1 MKYANL
7 ILPSKKLCFMM
18 ALAAGFF
25 ANPLPTM
32 AEQTVQDVQQSGVVK
47 GQVTDKSGEP
57 VIGATIKVNGV
68 SNVGTVTD
76 FDGNF
81 ELKSA
86 PPSGTLTVSYIG
98 YKTKEVAYKSGQT
111 INVVIEEDSETL
123 QEVVVVGYGTMRKK
137 DLTGSVVQIDPSKLA
152 DQNPG
157 SVQDLL
163 RGTPGLQI
171 GFDSSAKGSGASI
184 QLRGQNSLYTD
195 GSHNSPLIILDGMQF
210 AGELSEINPD
220 DIEQIDV
227 LKDASSAAI
236 YGAKAASGVIIIT
249 TKKGKQGKPIINVSM
264 NLAANAKA
272 AYRDVFSADEYMT
285 YREDWY
291 KAQTYGYR
299 EDGTWGYYGKDSGI
313 PTGYYDNLN
322 NISKYGLTQ
331 DQWASTGPKTL
342 QAGES
347 MLSLYARR
355 MGFDADA
362 SVVMENFLA
371 GRTYNWEDATFRT
384 GFNQDYN
391 ASISG
396 ATDHVN
402 YYLGFGYLKNQG
414 AIQGDDYHAYRAN
427 MKLNAKIT
435 DWLEVGAN
443 VNFQD
448 RSDTSSPVPLGSN
461 YWDDNQLRESP
472 YASRFDADG
481 NEMQYPRTGNPTN
494 GGYNYHFQQQY
505 IGLEKGYTV
514 LNTIFNAKVTLPYG
528 FTYQFNIA
536 PRLQWFY
543 DRYWMSA
550 SLPNSNASDRG
561 SNRNSSKTYNWNL
574 NNTLTWD
581 RTFAD
586 LHHFTVTLVQEA
598 EENRYW
604 SDNISARNITPT
616 DVLGFHYISGA
627 NKEQSSFSTNDTHY
641 TAAAYLGRLFYG
653 FMDRYM
659 LTATVRRDG
668 YSAFGQNNPWAN
680 FWSLGASWV
689 LSEEKFAENWK
700 WLNMAKIRLSYGTNG
715 NRSLSDTYLALS
727 NLANGGLYAY
737 YKYGSTTQE
746 VLNAL
751 SVSRLGNPNLEWE
764 KTSSWNFGI
773 DFSVLDKRLS
783 GSIDIYH
790 KRTHDMIMSQRLP
803 NFTGFS
809 SITTNLGEV
818 TNTGF
823 EITLNSRNI
832 DTENFKWNTSLGFSY
847 NKNKIK
853 HLYYEYDEN
862 GNEMDDTSN
871 GWFIGKPIGEIWYW
885 ETDGIWQAD
894 EAEQA
899 ALVNQKPGD
908 PKVINHYTEDDKILD
923 DGTRV
928 PVYND
933 KDRVYQ
939 GTTQP
944 PVYWNMRND
953 FAFLKDFTFSFSMYS
968 YMGHKSRA
976 GYWLNGDNSGS
987 MFTQTCNTYKKEYWT
1002 PENPTDEYARL
1013 NAVGPSG
1020 VTGIEKVYNRSFVR
1034 LDNITLGYTLPR
1046 DLTNK
1051 LGIQRVHVTAG
1062 INNVFT
1068 ISGWEYG
1075 DPETGG
1081 FANRQFQFGLN
1092 VTL

>member
-1 MKYANL
+1 MKYAKL
-7 ILPSKKLCFMM
+7 TLPSKKLCFVM
-18 ALAAGFF
+18 ALAAGMISF
-25 ANPLPTM
+25 PLPTM
-32 AEQTVQDVQQSGVVK
+32 AELAVQSTQQSGVVK
-47 GQVTDKSGEP
+47 GQVTDKNGEP
-57 VIGATIKVNGV
+57 VIGATVKVKNAA
-68 SNVGTVTD
+68 NVGTVTD
-76 FDGNF
+76 FEGNF
-81 ELKSA
+81 DLKAA
-86 PPSGTLTVSYIG
+86 PTNGTLVVSYIG
-98 YKTKEVAYKSGQT
+98 FKTKEIAYKNGQT
-111 INVVIEEDSETL
+111 LNITIEEDAETL

-137 DLTGSVVQIDPSKLA
+137 DLTGSVVQIDPSKIA

-184 QLRGQNSLYTD
+184 QLRGQNSLYTS

-264 NLAANAKA
+264 NLAANSKA
-272 AYRDVFSADEYMT
+272 AYRDVFSASEYMT

-313 PTGYYDNLN
+313 PTGYYDNFN
-322 NISKYGLTQ
+322 NISQYGISQ
-331 DQWASTGPKTL
+331 DQWASNGPKTL

-362 SVVMENFLA
+362 ALVMENFLA
-371 GRTYNWEDATFRT
+371 GKTYNWEDATFRT

-396 ATDHVN
+396 ATDRVN

-448 RSDTSSPVPLGSN
+448 RSDESQAVPLGSN

-472 YASRFDADG
+472 YASRYDENG
-481 NEMQYPRTGNPTN
+481 NEIQYPRTGNPTN

-514 LNTIFNAKVTLPYG
+514 LNTIFNAKVTLPFG
-528 FTYQFNIA
+528 ITYQFNIA
-536 PRLQWFY
+536 PRYQWFY
-543 DRYWMSA
+543 DRYHMSA
-550 SLPNSNASDRG
+550 ELPNSDPATRG
-561 SNRNSSKTYNWNL
+561 VNRNSSKTFNWNL

-581 RTFAD
+581 RTFAN
-586 LHHFTVTLVQEA
+586 LHHVTVTLAQEA

-641 TAAAYLGRLFYG
+641 TAAAYLGRVFYG

-689 LSEEKFAENWK
+689 LSEEKFAQDWK
-700 WLNMAKIRLSYGTNG
+700 WLDMAKLRLSYGTNG
-715 NRSLSDTYLALS
+715 NRSLADTYLALS

-737 YKYGSTTQE
+737 YKYGSTSQE

-751 SVSRLGNPNLEWE
+751 SVDRLGNPNLEWE

-773 DFSVLDKRLS
+773 DFSVLDRRLS

-790 KRTHDMIMSQRLP
+790 KKTHDMIMSQRLP

-823 EITLNSRNI
+823 EITLNTKNI
-832 DTENFKWNTSLGFSY
+832 ETKDFKWGTSLGFSY

-853 HLYYEYDEN
+853 HLYYEYDED
-862 GNEMDDTSN
+862 GKEMDDTSN

-885 ETDGIWQAD
+885 KTDGIWQAN
-894 EAEQA
+894 EAEEA

-908 PKVINHYTEDDKILD
+908 PKVVNVYTEDDKILA

-944 PVYWNMRND
+944 PIYWNMRND
-953 FAFLKDFTFSFSMYS
+953 FQYKDFTFSFSMYS
-968 YMGHKSRA
+968 YMGHKSLS
-976 GYWLNGDNSGS
+976 GNWLNGDNSGS

-1002 PENPTDEYARL
+1002 PENPTNEYARL

-1020 VTGIEKVYNRSFVR
+1020 VTGINKLYNRSFVR
-1034 LDNITLGYTLPR
+1034 VDNITLGYTIPR
-1046 DLTNK
+1046 DITNK
-1051 LGIQRVHVTAG
+1051 WGIQRVHVTAG
-1062 INNVFT
+1062 IHNAFT
-1068 ISGWEYG
+1068 IDSWEYG

>member
-1 MKYANL
+1 MKYAKL
-7 ILPSKKLCFMM
+7 TLPSKKLCFVM
-18 ALAAGFF
+18 ALAAGMISF
-25 ANPLPTM
+25 PLPTM
-32 AEQTVQDVQQSGVVK
+32 AELAVQSTQQSGVVK
-47 GQVTDKSGEP
+47 GQVTDKNGEP
-57 VIGATIKVNGV
+57 VIGATVKVKNAA
-68 SNVGTVTD
+68 NVGTVTD
-76 FDGNF
+76 FEGNF
-81 ELKSA
+81 DLKAA
-86 PPSGTLTVSYIG
+86 PTNGTLVVSYIG
-98 YKTKEVAYKSGQT
+98 FKTKEIAYKNGQT
-111 INVVIEEDSETL
+111 LNITIEEDAETL

-137 DLTGSVVQIDPSKLA
+137 DLTGSVVQIDPSKIA

-184 QLRGQNSLYTD
+184 QLRGQNSLYTS

-236 YGAKAASGVIIIT
+236 YGAKAASGVIIIS

-264 NLAANAKA
+264 NLAANSKA
-272 AYRDVFSADEYMT
+272 AYRDVFSASEYMT

-313 PTGYYDNLN
+313 PTGYYDNFN
-322 NISKYGLTQ
+322 NISQYGISQ
-331 DQWASTGPKTL
+331 DQWASNGPKTL

-362 SVVMENFLA
+362 ALVMENFLA
-371 GRTYNWEDATFRT
+371 GKTYNWEDATFRT

-396 ATDHVN
+396 ATDRVN

-448 RSDTSSPVPLGSN
+448 RSDESQAVPLGSN

-472 YASRFDADG
+472 YASRYDENG
-481 NEMQYPRTGNPTN
+481 NEIQYPRTGNPTN

-514 LNTIFNAKVTLPYG
+514 LNTIFNAKVTLPFG
-528 FTYQFNIA
+528 ITYQFNIA
-536 PRLQWFY
+536 PRYQWFY
-543 DRYWMSA
+543 DRYHMSA
-550 SLPNSNASDRG
+550 ELPNSDPATRG
-561 SNRNSSKTYNWNL
+561 VNRNSSKTFNWNL

-581 RTFAD
+581 RTFAN
-586 LHHFTVTLVQEA
+586 LHHVTVTLAQEA

-641 TAAAYLGRLFYG
+641 TAAAYLGRVFYG

-689 LSEEKFAENWK
+689 LSEEKFAQDWK
-700 WLNMAKIRLSYGTNG
+700 WLDMAKLRLSYGTNG
-715 NRSLSDTYLALS
+715 NRSLADTYLALS

-737 YKYGSTTQE
+737 YKYGSTSQE

-751 SVSRLGNPNLEWE
+751 SVDRLGNPNLEWE

-773 DFSVLDKRLS
+773 DFAILNKRLS

-790 KRTHDMIMSQRLP
+790 KKTHDMIMSQRLP

-823 EITLNSRNI
+823 EITLNTKNI
-832 DTENFKWNTSLGFSY
+832 ETKDFKWGTSLGFSY

-853 HLYYEYDEN
+853 HLYYEYDED
-862 GNEMDDTSN
+862 GKEMDDTSN

-885 ETDGIWQAD
+885 KTDGIWQAN
-894 EAEQA
+894 EAEEA

-908 PKVINHYTEDDKILD
+908 PKVVNVYTEDDKILA

-944 PVYWNMRND
+944 PIYWNMRND
-953 FAFLKDFTFSFSMYS
+953 FQYKDFTFSFSMYS
-968 YMGHKSRA
+968 YMGHKSLS
-976 GYWLNGDNSGS
+976 GNWLNGDNSGS

-1002 PENPTDEYARL
+1002 PENPTNEYARL

-1020 VTGIEKVYNRSFVR
+1020 VTGIQKLYNRSFVR
-1034 LDNITLGYTLPR
+1034 VDNITLGYTIPR
-1046 DLTNK
+1046 DITNK
-1051 LGIQRVHVTAG
+1051 WGIQRVHVTAG
-1062 INNVFT
+1062 IHNAFT
-1068 ISGWEYG
+1068 IDSWEYG

>member
-1 MKYANL
+1 MKYAKL
-7 ILPSKKLCFMM
+7 TLPSKKLCFVM
-18 ALAAGFF
+18 ALAAGMVSF
-25 ANPLPTM
+25 PLPTM
-32 AEQTVQDVQQSGVVK
+32 AEPAVQATQQSGVVK
-47 GQVTDKSGEP
+47 GQVTDKNGDP
-57 VIGATIKVNGV
+57 VIGATVKVKNV
-68 SNVGTVTD
+68 NNVGTVTD
-76 FDGNF
+76 FEGNF
-81 ELKSA
+81 DLKAA
-86 PPSGTLTVSYIG
+86 PNSGTLVVSYIG
-98 YKTKEVAYKSGQT
+98 FKTKEIAYRNGQT
-111 INVVIEEDSETL
+111 LNITIEEDAETL

-137 DLTGSVVQIDPSKLA
+137 DLTGSVVQIDPSKMA

-171 GFDSSAKGSGASI
+171 GFDSSAKGSSASI
-184 QLRGQNSLYTD
+184 QLRGQNSLYTS

-249 TKKGKQGKPIINVSM
+249 TKKGKQGKPTINVSM
-264 NLAANAKA
+264 NLAANSKA
-272 AYRDVFSADEYMT
+272 AYRDVFSASEYMT

-313 PTGYYDNLN
+313 PTGYYDNFN
-322 NISKYGLTQ
+322 NISQYGLTQ
-331 DQWASTGPKTL
+331 DQWASNGPKTL

-347 MLSLYARR
+347 LLSLYARR

-371 GRTYNWEDATFRT
+371 GKTYNWEDATFRT

-396 ATDHVN
+396 ATDNVN

-427 MKLNAKIT
+427 MKINAKIT
-435 DWLEVGAN
+435 NWLEVGAN

-448 RSDTSSPVPLGSN
+448 RSDESQAVPLGSN

-472 YASRFDADG
+472 YASRYDENG

-494 GGYNYHFQQQY
+494 GGYNYHFLQQY
-505 IGLEKGYTV
+505 IDLEKGYTV
-514 LNTIFNAKVTLPYG
+514 LNTIFNAKVTLPFG
-528 FTYQFNIA
+528 ITYQFNIA
-536 PRLQWFY
+536 PRYQWFY

-550 SLPNSNASDRG
+550 ELPNSDPATRG
-561 SNRNSSKTYNWNL
+561 VNRNSSKTFNWNL

-581 RTFAD
+581 RTFAN
-586 LHHFTVTLVQEA
+586 LHHVTVTLAQEA

-641 TAAAYLGRLFYG
+641 TAAAYLGRVFYG

-680 FWSLGASWV
+680 FWSLGASWI
-689 LSEEKFAENWK
+689 LSEEKFAQDWK
-700 WLNMAKIRLSYGTNG
+700 WLDMAKLRLSYGTNG
-715 NRSLSDTYLALS
+715 NRSLADTYLALS

-737 YKYGSTTQE
+737 YKYGSTSQE

-751 SVSRLGNPNLEWE
+751 SVDRLGNPNLEWE

-773 DFSVLDKRLS
+773 DFAVLDKRLS
-783 GSIDIYH
+783 GSIDLYH
-790 KRTHDMIMSQRLP
+790 KKTHDMIMAQRLP

-823 EITLNSRNI
+823 EITLNTRNI
-832 DTENFKWNTSLGFSY
+832 ETKDFKWGTSLGFSY

-853 HLYYEYDEN
+853 HLYYEYDED
-862 GNEMDDTSN
+862 GKEMDDTSN

-885 ETDGIWQAD
+885 KTDGIWQVD
-894 EAEQA
+894 EAEEA

-908 PKVINHYTEDDKILD
+908 PKVVNVYTEDDKILA

-944 PVYWNMRND
+944 PIYWNMRND
-953 FAFLKDFTFSFSMYS
+953 FQYKDFTFSFSMYS

-1002 PENPTDEYARL
+1002 PENPTNDYARL

-1034 LDNITLGYTLPR
+1034 VDNITLGYTIPR
-1046 DLTNK
+1046 DITNK
-1051 LGIQRVHVTAG
+1051 WGIQRVHVTAG
-1062 INNVFT
+1062 INNAFT
-1068 ISGWEYG
+1068 IDSWEYG

>member
-7 ILPSKKLCFMM
+7 MNPCRKLCFVM
-18 ALAAGFF
+18 ALAAGMV
-25 ANPLPTM
+25 AIPLPSK
-32 AEQTVQDVQQSGVVK
+32 ADQAAQAVQQNNVVR
-47 GQVTDKSGEP
+47 GQVKDKMGEP
-57 VIGATIKVNGV
+57 IIGATVKVKGSNLGV
-68 SNVGTVTD
+68 VTD
-76 FDGNF
+76 IDGNF
-81 ELKSA
+81 EMRNA
-86 PPSGTLTVSYIG
+86 PSGGVLVITYVG
-98 YKTKEVAYKSGQT
+98 YKPQEVAFKAGQSV
-111 INVVIEEDSETL
+111 NVTIEEDVETL

-137 DLTGSVVQIDPSKLA
+137 DLTGSVVQIDPNKIA

-157 SVQDLL
+157 TVQDLL

-171 GFDSSAKGSGASI
+171 GFSSDAQANASI

-195 GSHNSPLIILDGMQF
+195 GSHNAPLIILDGMQF
-210 AGELSEINPD
+210 AGSLSEINPD

-249 TKKGKQGKPIINVSM
+249 TKKGKEGKPIINVSM
-264 NLAANAKA
+264 NLAANTKS
-272 AYRDVFSADEYMT
+272 AYRDMFSPSEYMT

-291 KAQTYGYR
+291 KALTYGYR

-313 PTGYYDNLN
+313 PVGYYDHFDNLSQYG
-322 NISKYGLTQ
+322 ISQ
-331 DQWASTGPKTL
+331 DQWASNGPKTL
-342 QAGES
+342 EAGES

-355 MGFDADA
+355 MGFDVDA
-362 SVVMENFLA
+362 ALVMENFLA
-371 GRTYNWEDATFRT
+371 GRTYDWEDATFRT

-396 ATDHVN
+396 ATDRVS
-402 YYLGFGYLKNQG
+402 YYLGFGYLNNEG
-414 AIQGDDYHAYRAN
+414 AIQGDDYHTYRAN

-448 RSDTSSPVPLGSN
+448 RSDISQKVPLGSN

-481 NEMQYPRTGNPTN
+481 NEVQYPRTGNPTN

-505 IGLEKGYTV
+505 LDLDKGYTV
-514 LNTIFNAKVTLPYG
+514 LNTIFNAKVTLPFG

-536 PRLQWFY
+536 PRYQWFY

-550 SLPNSNASDRG
+550 ELPDSKPAERG
-561 SNRNSSKTYNWNL
+561 SNRNTSKTFNWNL

-604 SDNISARNITPT
+604 YDEIHARNITPS
-616 DVLGFHYISGA
+616 DVLGFHYIEGA
-627 NKEQSSFSTNDTHY
+627 NLEQSSFKTNDTHY

-653 FMDRYM
+653 YMDRYM

-668 YSAFGQNNPWAN
+668 YSAFGHNNPWAN

-689 LSEEKFAENWK
+689 LSEEKFAQDWK
-700 WLNMAKIRLSYGTNG
+700 WLDMAKLRLSYGTNG

-737 YKYGSTTQE
+737 YLTGGSKQE

-751 SVSRLGNPNLEWE
+751 QVSRLGNPNLEWE
-764 KTSSWNFGI
+764 KTSSWNFGV
-773 DFSVLDKRLS
+773 DFSILSRRIS

-803 NFTGFS
+803 NFTGFN

-823 EITLNSRNI
+823 EISLNTRNI
-832 DTENFKWNTSLGFSY
+832 DTENFKWNTTLGFSY
-847 NKNKIK
+847 NKNRIK
-853 HLYYEYDEN
+853 HLSYEYDEN
-862 GNEMDDTSN
+862 GKETDDTTN

-885 ETDGIWQAD
+885 DTDGIWQAD
-894 EAEQA
+894 EAEEA
-899 ALVNQKPGD
+899 AKVNQKPGD
-908 PKVINHYTEDDKILD
+908 PKVINYCTEDDKA
-923 DGTRV
+923 DGT

-933 KDRVYQ
+933 KDRVYH

-944 PVYWNMRND
+944 PIYWNMRND
-953 FAFLKDFTFSFSMYS
+953 FTFLKNFTFSFSMYS

-987 MFTQTCNTYKKEYWT
+987 MFTQTCNTFKKEYWT
-1002 PENPTDEYARL
+1002 PENPTNDYGRL
-1013 NAVGPSG
+1013 GAVGPSG

-1034 LDNITLGYTLPR
+1034 LDNITLGYTIPKE
-1046 DLTNK
+1046 LTSK
-1051 LGIQRVHVTAG
+1051 IGVQRIHLTAG
-1062 INNVFT
+1062 INNVCT
-1068 ISGWEYG
+1068 IDSWEYG

>member
-1 MKYANL
+1 MKYAKL
-7 ILPSKKLCFMM
+7 TLPSKKLCFVM
-18 ALAAGFF
+18 ALAAGMVSF
-25 ANPLPTM
+25 PLPTM
-32 AEQTVQDVQQSGVVK
+32 AEPAVQATQQSGVVK
-47 GQVTDKSGEP
+47 GQVTDKNGDP
-57 VIGATIKVNGV
+57 VIGATVKVKNV
-68 SNVGTVTD
+68 NNVGTVTD
-76 FDGNF
+76 FEGNF
-81 ELKSA
+81 DLKAA
-86 PPSGTLTVSYIG
+86 PNSGTLVVSYIG
-98 YKTKEVAYKSGQT
+98 FKTKEIAYRNGQT
-111 INVVIEEDSETL
+111 LNITIEEDAETL

-137 DLTGSVVQIDPSKLA
+137 DLTGSVVQIDPSKMA

-171 GFDSSAKGSGASI
+171 GFDSSAKGSSASI
-184 QLRGQNSLYTD
+184 QLRGQNSLYTS

-249 TKKGKQGKPIINVSM
+249 TKKGKQGKPTINVSM
-264 NLAANAKA
+264 NLAANSKA
-272 AYRDVFSADEYMT
+272 AYRDVFSASEYMT

-313 PTGYYDNLN
+313 PTGYYDNFN
-322 NISKYGLTQ
+322 NISQYGLTQ
-331 DQWASTGPKTL
+331 DQWASNGPKTL

-347 MLSLYARR
+347 LLSLYARR

-371 GRTYNWEDATFRT
+371 GKTYNWEDATFRT

-396 ATDHVN
+396 ATDNVN

-427 MKLNAKIT
+427 MKINAKIT
-435 DWLEVGAN
+435 NWLEVGAN

-448 RSDTSSPVPLGSN
+448 RSDTSSPVPLKDN
-461 YWDDNQLRESP
+461 YWEDNQLRESP
-472 YASRFDADG
+472 YASRYDENG

-494 GGYNYHFQQQY
+494 GGYNYHFLQQY
-505 IGLEKGYTV
+505 IDLEKGYTV
-514 LNTIFNAKVTLPYG
+514 LNTIFNAKVTLPFG
-528 FTYQFNIA
+528 ITYQFNIA
-536 PRLQWFY
+536 PRYQWFY

-550 SLPNSNASDRG
+550 ELPNSDPATRG
-561 SNRNSSKTYNWNL
+561 VNRNSSKTFNWNL

-581 RTFAD
+581 RTFAN
-586 LHHFTVTLVQEA
+586 LHHVTVTLAQEA

-641 TAAAYLGRLFYG
+641 TAAAYLGRVFYG

-680 FWSLGASWV
+680 FWSLGASWI
-689 LSEEKFAENWK
+689 LSEEKFAQDWK
-700 WLNMAKIRLSYGTNG
+700 WLDMAKLRLSYGTNG
-715 NRSLSDTYLALS
+715 NRSLADTYLALS

-737 YKYGSTTQE
+737 YKYGSTSQE

-751 SVSRLGNPNLEWE
+751 SVDRLGNPNLEWE

-773 DFSVLDKRLS
+773 DFAVLDKRLS
-783 GSIDIYH
+783 GSIDLYH
-790 KRTHDMIMSQRLP
+790 KKTHDMIMAQRLP

-823 EITLNSRNI
+823 EITLNTRNI
-832 DTENFKWNTSLGFSY
+832 ETKDFKWGTSLGFSY

-853 HLYYEYDEN
+853 HLYYEYDED
-862 GNEMDDTSN
+862 GKEMDDTSN

-885 ETDGIWQAD
+885 KTDGIWQVD
-894 EAEQA
+894 EAEEA

-908 PKVINHYTEDDKILD
+908 PKVVNVYTEDDKILA

-944 PVYWNMRND
+944 PIYWNMRND
-953 FAFLKDFTFSFSMYS
+953 FQYKDFTFSFSMYS

-1002 PENPTDEYARL
+1002 PENPTNDYARL

-1034 LDNITLGYTLPR
+1034 VDNITLGYTIPR
-1046 DLTNK
+1046 DITNK
-1051 LGIQRVHVTAG
+1051 WGIQRVHVTAG
-1062 INNVFT
+1062 INNAFT
-1068 ISGWEYG
+1068 IDSWEYG

>member
-1 MKYANL
+1 MKYANFA
-7 ILPSKKLCFMM
+7 LPSKKLCFAM
-18 ALAAGFF
+18 ALATGMVAF
-25 ANPLPTM
+25 PLPTM
-32 AEQTVQDVQQSGVVK
+32 AEQAVQNVQQSGIVK
-47 GQVTDKSGEP
+47 GQVTDKNGEA
-57 VIGATIKVNGV
+57 VIGATIKVKGV
-68 SNVGTVTD
+68 ENAGTVTD

-81 ELKSA
+81 DLKSA
-86 PPSGTLTVSYIG
+86 PPSGTLVVSYVG
-98 YKTKEVAYKSGQT
+98 FKTKEVAYKNGQSVK
-111 INVVIEEDSETL
+111 IVIEEDSETL

-264 NLAANAKA
+264 NLAANTKA
-272 AYRDVFSADEYMT
+272 AYRDVFSASEYMT

-313 PTGYYDNLN
+313 PTGYYDNIN

-331 DQWASTGPKTL
+331 DQWASNGPKTL

-362 SVVMENFLA
+362 ALVMENFLA
-371 GRTYNWEDATFRT
+371 GKTYDWNNATFRT

-396 ATDHVN
+396 ATDRVN

-461 YWDDNQLRESP
+461 YWDNNQLRESP
-472 YASRFDADG
+472 YALRFDADG
-481 NEMQYPRTGNPTN
+481 NELQYPRTGNPTN

-505 IGLEKGYTV
+505 IDLEKGYTV
-514 LNTIFNAKVTLPYG
+514 LNTIFNAKITLPFG
-528 FTYQFNIA
+528 FTYQFNIT
-536 PRLQWFY
+536 PRYQWFY

-550 SLPNSNASDRG
+550 ELPNSTPADRG
-561 SNRNSSKTYNWNL
+561 VNRNSSKTFNWNL

-689 LSEEKFAENWK
+689 LSEEKFAQNWK
-700 WLNMAKIRLSYGTNG
+700 WLNMAKLRLSYGTNG

-737 YKYGSTTQE
+737 YKYGSTSQE

-764 KTSSWNFGI
+764 KTSSWNFGL
-773 DFSVLDKRLS
+773 DFSVLDRRLS
-783 GSIDIYH
+783 GSIDVYH
-790 KRTHDMIMSQRLP
+790 KRTHDMIMAQRLP

-818 TNTGF
+818 TNSGF
-823 EITLNSRNI
+823 EITLRSTNI
-832 DTENFKWNTSLGFSY
+832 NTKDFKWNTSLGFSY

-853 HLYYEYDEN
+853 HLYYEYDED
-862 GNEMDDTSN
+862 GKEMDDTSN

-908 PKVINHYTEDDKILD
+908 PKVINHYTEDDKILE

-944 PVYWNMRND
+944 PIYWNMRND
-953 FAFLKDFTFSFSMYS
+953 FEYKDFTFSFSMYS

-1002 PENPTDEYARL
+1002 PENPTNEYARL

-1046 DLTNK
+1046 DITNK

-1068 ISGWEYG
+1068 IDSWEYG

>member
-1 MKYANL
+1 MSA
-7 ILPSKKLCFMM
+7 
-18 ALAAGFF
+18 
-25 ANPLPTM
+25 M
-32 AEQTVQDVQQSGVVK
+32 AEPAVQATQQSGILK
-47 GQVTDKSGEP
+47 GQVVDKQGEP
-57 VIGATIKVNGV
+57 VIGATIKVKNIE
-68 SNVGTVTD
+68 NVGSVTD
-76 FDGNF
+76 FDGYF
-81 ELKSA
+81 DLKGA
-86 PPSGTLTVSYIG
+86 PASGTLVVSYIG
-98 YKTKEVAYKSGQT
+98 FKTKEVAYKNGQNLKIT
-111 INVVIEEDSETL
+111 IEEDSETL

-249 TKKGKQGKPIINVSM
+249 TKKGKNGKPTINVSM
-264 NLAANAKA
+264 NLAANTKA
-272 AYRDVFSADEYMT
+272 AYRDVFSANEYMT

-299 EDGTWGYYGKDSGI
+299 EDGSWGYYGKDSGI
-313 PTGYYDNLN
+313 PTGYYDNFN
-322 NISKYGLTQ
+322 NLSQYGISQ
-331 DQWASTGPKTL
+331 DQWASNGPKTL

-347 MLSLYARR
+347 LLSLYARR

-362 SVVMENFLA
+362 ALVMENFLA
-371 GRTYNWEDATFRT
+371 GKTYDWEDATFRT

-396 ATDHVN
+396 ATDNVN
-402 YYLGFGYLKNQG
+402 YYLGFGYLNKQG
-414 AIQGDDYHAYRAN
+414 AIQGDEYKAYRAN

-435 DWLEVGAN
+435 KWLEVGAN

-448 RSDTSSPVPLGSN
+448 RSDTSSPVPLKDN
-461 YWDDNQLRESP
+461 YWEDNQLRESP
-472 YASRFDADG
+472 YASRYDENG

-505 IGLEKGYTV
+505 IDLEKGYTV
-514 LNTIFNAKVTLPYG
+514 LNTIFNAKVNLPFG
-528 FTYQFNIA
+528 ITYQFNIA
-536 PRLQWFY
+536 PRYQWFY

-561 SNRNSSKTYNWNL
+561 SNRNSSKTFNWNL

-586 LHHFTVTLVQEA
+586 LHHVTLTLVQEA

-641 TAAAYLGRLFYG
+641 SAAAYLGRVFYG

-689 LSEEKFAENWK
+689 LSEEKFAQDWK
-700 WLNMAKIRLSYGTNG
+700 WLDMAKVRLSYGTNG

-737 YKYGSTTQE
+737 YKNGSLTQE

-764 KTSSWNFGI
+764 KTSSWNFGV
-773 DFSVLDKRLS
+773 DFSVLNKRLS
-783 GSIDIYH
+783 GSVDVYH
-790 KRTHDMIMSQRLP
+790 KRTHDMIMAQRLP

-832 DTENFKWNTSLGFSY
+832 DTPDFKWNTSVGFSY

-853 HLYYEYDEN
+853 HLYYEYDED
-862 GNEMDDTSN
+862 GKEMDDTSN

-885 ETDGIWQAD
+885 KTDGIWQAD

-908 PKVINHYTEDDKILD
+908 PKVVNVYTEDDKILE

-944 PVYWNMRND
+944 PIYWNMRND
-953 FAFLKDFTFSFSMYS
+953 FTFLKDFTFSFSMYS

-1002 PENPTDEYARL
+1002 PENPTNEYARL

-1046 DLTNK
+1046 TLTNK
-1051 LGIQRVHVTAG
+1051 WGIQRVHVTAG
-1062 INNVFT
+1062 INNVLT
-1068 ISGWEYG
+1068 IDSWEYG

>member
-7 ILPSKKLCFMM
+7 ISPSRKLCFAM
-18 ALAAGFF
+18 ALAAGMV
-25 ANPLPTM
+25 AIPLPTM
-32 AEQTVQDVQQSGVVK
+32 ANQAVQNVQQSGVVK
-47 GQVTDKSGEP
+47 GQVVDKSGEP
-57 VIGATIKVNGV
+57 IIGATIKVKNIE
-68 SNVGTVTD
+68 NVGTVTD

-81 ELKSA
+81 ELKSV
-86 PPSGTLTVSYIG
+86 PTSGTLVVSYIG
-98 YKTKEVAYKSGQT
+98 YTTKEMAYRNGQT
-111 INVVIEEDSETL
+111 LKVTIEEDSETL

-249 TKKGKQGKPIINVSM
+249 TKKGKEGKPVINVSV
-264 NLAANAKA
+264 NLAANTKA
-272 AYRDVFSADEYMT
+272 AYRDVFGPDAYMK
-285 YREDWY
+285 YREDWF

-313 PTGYYDNLN
+313 PAGYYDNVN
-322 NISKYGLTQ
+322 NIGQYGITQ
-331 DQWASTGPKTL
+331 DQWASNGPKTL

-362 SVVMENFLA
+362 ALVMENFLA
-371 GRTYNWEDATFRT
+371 GKTYNWEDATFRT

-396 ATDHVN
+396 ATEKVN

-414 AIQGDDYHAYRAN
+414 AIQGDDYKAYRAN
-427 MKLNAKIT
+427 MKINAKIT
-435 DWLEVGAN
+435 DWLEMGAN

-448 RSDTSSPVPLGSN
+448 RSDTSQPVPLGSN

-472 YASRFDADG
+472 YASRYTADG
-481 NEMQYPRTGNPTN
+481 SEQQYPRTGNPTN

-505 IGLEKGYTV
+505 IGLQKGYTV

-543 DRYWMSA
+543 DRYHMSA
-550 SLPNSNASDRG
+550 ELPNSDPATRG
-561 SNRNSSKTYNWNL
+561 VNRNSSKTYNWNL

-581 RTFAD
+581 RTFND

-598 EENRYW
+598 EENKYW

-616 DVLGFHYISGA
+616 DVLGFHYIQGA
-627 NKEQSSFSTNDTHY
+627 NKEQSSFETNDTHY

-689 LSEEKFAENWK
+689 LSEEKFAQDWK
-700 WLNMAKIRLSYGTNG
+700 WLNMAKLRVSYGTNG
-715 NRSLSDTYLALS
+715 NRSLKDTYLALS

-737 YKYGSTTQE
+737 YKYGSTSQE

-751 SVSRLGNPNLEWE
+751 QVSRLGNPNLEWE
-764 KTSSWNFGI
+764 KTSSWNFGL
-773 DFSVLDKRLS
+773 DFSVLDRRLS
-783 GSIDIYH
+783 GSIDVYH
-790 KRTHDMIMSQRLP
+790 KRTHDMIMAQRLP

-823 EITLNSRNI
+823 EITLRSVNI
-832 DTENFKWNTSLGFSY
+832 DQENFKWNTSVGFSY

-862 GNEMDDTSN
+862 GKELDDTSN

-885 ETDGIWQAD
+885 ETDGIWQAN
-894 EAEQA
+894 EADQA

-908 PKVINHYTEDDKILD
+908 PKVVNVCTDDDKILE

-933 KDRVYQ
+933 KDRTYQ

-944 PVYWNMRND
+944 PIYWNMRND
-953 FAFLKDFTFSFSMYS
+953 FEFFKDFTFSFSMYS

-987 MFTQTCNTYKKEYWT
+987 MFTQTCNTYEKEYWT
-1002 PENPTDEYARL
+1002 PENPTNEYGRL

-1046 DLTNK
+1046 NLTNK
-1051 LGIQRVHVTAG
+1051 WGIQRVHVTAG

-1068 ISGWEYG
+1068 IDGWEYG

>member
-1 MKYANL
+1 MNYATL
-7 ILPSKKLCFMM
+7 ISPSRKLCLVM
-18 ALAAGFF
+18 ALAAGMT
-25 ANPLPTM
+25 AIPLPTM
-32 AEQTVQDVQQSGVVK
+32 AGQAVHNVQQSGVLK
-47 GQVTDKSGEP
+47 GLVTDKSGEP
-57 VIGATIKVNGV
+57 IIGATVKVKD
-68 SNVGTVTD
+68 SNIGTVTD

-81 ELKSA
+81 ELKNV
-86 PPSGTLTVSYIG
+86 PSSGVITVSYIG
-98 YKTKEVAYKSGQT
+98 YTTKDVSFRAGQT
-111 INVVIEEDSETL
+111 LNVQIAEDSETL

-137 DLTGSVVQIDPSKLA
+137 DLTGSVVQIDPSKIA

-249 TKKGKQGKPIINVSM
+249 TKKGKEGKPVINVSV
-264 NLAANAKA
+264 NLAANTKA
-272 AYRDVFSADEYMT
+272 GYRKVFGADDYMR

-291 KAQTYGYR
+291 KAQTYGY
-299 EDGTWGYYGKDSGI
+299 DANGNWGYYGKDSGI
-313 PTGYYDNLN
+313 PVGYYDNPN
-322 NISKYGLTQ
+322 NLSQWGISQ
-331 DQWASTGPKTL
+331 DTWSSNGPKTL
-342 QAGES
+342 MAGET
-347 MLSLYARR
+347 LQSLYARR

-362 SVVMENFLA
+362 ATVMENYLA
-371 GRTYNWEDATFRT
+371 GKTYNWEDATYRT

-391 ASISG
+391 ASLSG
-396 ATDHVN
+396 ATDKVN

-414 AIQGDDYHAYRAN
+414 AIQGDDYKAYRAN
-427 MKLNAKIT
+427 MKINAKIT
-435 DWLEVGAN
+435 NWLEMGAN

-448 RSDTSSPVPLGSN
+448 RSDTSSPVPMGSN

-472 YASRFDADG
+472 YASRFDAQG
-481 NEMQYPRTGNPTN
+481 NEVQYPRTGNPTN

-505 IGLEKGYTV
+505 IDLEKGYTT
-514 LNTIFNAKVTLPYG
+514 LNTIFNAKVTLPFG
-528 FTYQFNIA
+528 ITYQFNIA
-536 PRLQWFY
+536 PRFQWFY

-550 SLPNSNASDRG
+550 SLPDSKASDRG
-561 SNRNSSKTYNWNL
+561 SNRNSSKTFNWNL

-581 RTFAD
+581 RTFAE
-586 LHHFTVTLVQEA
+586 LHHVTLTLAQEA

-616 DVLGFHYISGA
+616 DVLGFHYIQGA

-659 LTATVRRDG
+659 VTATFRRDG

-689 LSEEKFAENWK
+689 LSEEKFAQNWK
-700 WLNMAKIRLSYGTNG
+700 WLNMAKLRVSYGTNG

-737 YKYGSTTQE
+737 YKYGSTSQE

-751 SVSRLGNPNLEWE
+751 QVSRLGNPNLEWE
-764 KTSSWNFGI
+764 KTSSWNFGL
-773 DFSVLDKRLS
+773 DFSVLDRRLS
-783 GSIDIYH
+783 GSIDVYH
-790 KRTHDMIMSQRLP
+790 KRTHDMIMAQRLP

-823 EITLNSRNI
+823 EITLRSVNFDR
-832 DTENFKWNTSLGFSY
+832 ENFKWNTSVGFSY

-862 GNEMDDTSN
+862 GKEIDDTSN
-871 GWFIGKPIGEIWYW
+871 GWFIDKPIGEIWYW
-885 ETDGIWQAD
+885 ETDGIWQAN
-894 EAEQA
+894 EAEEA
-899 ALVNQKPGD
+899 AKVNQKPGD
-908 PKVINHYTEDDKILD
+908 PKVINHYTADDKA
-923 DGTRV
+923 DGT

-944 PVYWNMRND
+944 PIYWNMRND
-953 FAFLKDFTFSFSMYS
+953 FTFLKDFTFSFSMYS

-987 MFTQTCNTYKKEYWT
+987 MFTQTCNTYVKEYWT
-1002 PENPTDEYARL
+1002 PDNPTNEYGRL

-1046 DLTNK
+1046 QLTNK
-1051 LGIQRVHVTAG
+1051 WGIQRVHVTAG

>member
-1 MKYANL
+1 M
-7 ILPSKKLCFMM
+7 ISF
-18 ALAAGFF
+18 
-25 ANPLPTM
+25 PLPTM
-32 AEQTVQDVQQSGVVK
+32 AELAVQSTQQSGVVK
-47 GQVTDKSGEP
+47 GQVTDKNGEP
-57 VIGATIKVNGV
+57 VIGATVKVKNAA
-68 SNVGTVTD
+68 NVGTVTD
-76 FDGNF
+76 FEGNF
-81 ELKSA
+81 DLKAA
-86 PPSGTLTVSYIG
+86 PTNGTLVVSYIG
-98 YKTKEVAYKSGQT
+98 FKTKEIAYKNGQT
-111 INVVIEEDSETL
+111 LNITIEEDAETL

-137 DLTGSVVQIDPSKLA
+137 DLTGSVVQIDPSKIA

-184 QLRGQNSLYTD
+184 QLRGQNSLYTS

-264 NLAANAKA
+264 NLAANSKA
-272 AYRDVFSADEYMT
+272 AYRDVFSASEYMT

-313 PTGYYDNLN
+313 PTGYYDNFN
-322 NISKYGLTQ
+322 NISQYGISQ
-331 DQWASTGPKTL
+331 DQWASNGPKTL

-362 SVVMENFLA
+362 ALVMENFLA
-371 GRTYNWEDATFRT
+371 GKTYNWEDATFRT

-396 ATDHVN
+396 ATDNVN

-448 RSDTSSPVPLGSN
+448 RSDESQAVPLGSN

-472 YASRFDADG
+472 YASRYDENG
-481 NEMQYPRTGNPTN
+481 NEIQYPRTGNPTN

-514 LNTIFNAKVTLPYG
+514 LNTIFNAKVTLPFG
-528 FTYQFNIA
+528 ITYQFNIA
-536 PRLQWFY
+536 PRYQWFY
-543 DRYWMSA
+543 DRYHMSA
-550 SLPNSNASDRG
+550 ELPNSDPATRG
-561 SNRNSSKTYNWNL
+561 VNRNSSKTFNWNL

-581 RTFAD
+581 RTFAN
-586 LHHFTVTLVQEA
+586 LHHVTVTLAQEA

-641 TAAAYLGRLFYG
+641 TAAAYLGRVFYG

-689 LSEEKFAENWK
+689 LSEEKFAQDWK
-700 WLNMAKIRLSYGTNG
+700 WLDMAKLRLSYGTNG
-715 NRSLSDTYLALS
+715 NRSLADTYLALS

-737 YKYGSTTQE
+737 YKYGSTSQE

-751 SVSRLGNPNLEWE
+751 SVDRLGNPNLEWE

-773 DFSVLDKRLS
+773 DFAVLNKRLS

-790 KRTHDMIMSQRLP
+790 KKTHDMIMSQRLP

-823 EITLNSRNI
+823 EITLNTKNI
-832 DTENFKWNTSLGFSY
+832 ETKDFKWGTSLGFSY

-853 HLYYEYDEN
+853 HLYYEYDED
-862 GNEMDDTSN
+862 GKEMDDTSN

-885 ETDGIWQAD
+885 KTDGIWQAN
-894 EAEQA
+894 EAEEA

-908 PKVINHYTEDDKILD
+908 PKVVNVYTEDDKILA

-944 PVYWNMRND
+944 PIYWNMRND
-953 FAFLKDFTFSFSMYS
+953 FQYKDFTFSFSMYS
-968 YMGHKSRA
+968 YMGHKSLS
-976 GYWLNGDNSGS
+976 GNWLNGDNSGS

-1002 PENPTDEYARL
+1002 PENPTNEYARL

-1020 VTGIEKVYNRSFVR
+1020 VTGINKLYNRSFVR
-1034 LDNITLGYTLPR
+1034 VDNITLGYTIPR
-1046 DLTNK
+1046 DITNK
-1051 LGIQRVHVTAG
+1051 WGIQRVHVTAG
-1062 INNVFT
+1062 IHNAFT
-1068 ISGWEYG
+1068 IDSWEYG

>member
-1 MKYANL
+1 MKYAKL
-7 ILPSKKLCFMM
+7 TLPSKKLCFVM
-18 ALAAGFF
+18 ALAAGMISF
-25 ANPLPTM
+25 PLPTM
-32 AEQTVQDVQQSGVVK
+32 AELAVQSTQQSGVVK
-47 GQVTDKSGEP
+47 GQVTDKNGEP
-57 VIGATIKVNGV
+57 VIGATVKVKNAA
-68 SNVGTVTD
+68 NVGTVTD
-76 FDGNF
+76 FEGNF
-81 ELKSA
+81 DLKAA
-86 PPSGTLTVSYIG
+86 PTNGTLVVSYIG
-98 YKTKEVAYKSGQT
+98 FKTKEIAYKNGQT
-111 INVVIEEDSETL
+111 LNITIEEDAETL

-137 DLTGSVVQIDPSKLA
+137 DLTGSVVQIDPSKIA

-184 QLRGQNSLYTD
+184 QLRGQNSLYTS

-236 YGAKAASGVIIIT
+236 YGAKAASGVIIIS

-264 NLAANAKA
+264 NLAANSKA
-272 AYRDVFSADEYMT
+272 AYRDVFSASEYMT

-313 PTGYYDNLN
+313 PTGYYDNFN
-322 NISKYGLTQ
+322 NISQYGISQ
-331 DQWASTGPKTL
+331 DQWASNGPKTL

-362 SVVMENFLA
+362 ALVMENFLA
-371 GRTYNWEDATFRT
+371 GKTYNWEDATFRT

-396 ATDHVN
+396 ATDRVN

-414 AIQGDDYHAYRAN
+414 AIQGDNYHAYRAN

-448 RSDTSSPVPLGSN
+448 RSDESQAVPLGSN

-472 YASRFDADG
+472 YASRYDENG
-481 NEMQYPRTGNPTN
+481 NEIQYPRTGNPTN

-514 LNTIFNAKVTLPYG
+514 LNTIFNAKVNLPFG
-528 FTYQFNIA
+528 ITYQFNIA
-536 PRLQWFY
+536 PRYQWFY
-543 DRYWMSA
+543 DRYHMSA
-550 SLPNSNASDRG
+550 ELPNSDPATRG
-561 SNRNSSKTYNWNL
+561 VNRNSSKTFNWNL

-586 LHHFTVTLVQEA
+586 LHHVTVTLVQEA

-641 TAAAYLGRLFYG
+641 TASAYLGRLFYG

-659 LTATVRRDG
+659 ITATVRRDG

-680 FWSLGASWV
+680 FWSLGTSWI
-689 LSEEKFAENWK
+689 LSEEKFAQDWK
-700 WLNMAKIRLSYGTNG
+700 WLDMAKVRLSYGTNG

-727 NLANGGLYAY
+727 NLSNGGLYAY
-737 YKYGSTTQE
+737 YKYGSTSQE

-751 SVSRLGNPNLEWE
+751 SVNRLGNPNLEWE
-764 KTSSWNFGI
+764 KTSSWNFGL
-773 DFSVLDKRLS
+773 DFAVLNKRLS
-783 GSIDIYH
+783 GSIDFYH
-790 KRTHDMIMSQRLP
+790 KKTHDMIMAQRLP
-803 NFTGFS
+803 NFTGFG

-832 DTENFKWNTSLGFSY
+832 DTKDFKWSTSLGFSY

-853 HLYYEYDEN
+853 HLYYEYDED
-862 GNEMDDTSN
+862 GKEMDDTSN

-885 ETDGIWQAD
+885 KTDGIWQAD

-908 PKVINHYTEDDKILD
+908 PKVVNVYTEDDKILE

-933 KDRVYQ
+933 KDRVYH

-944 PVYWNMRND
+944 PIYWNMRND
-953 FAFLKDFTFSFSMYS
+953 FQYKDFTFSFSMYS
-968 YMGHKSRA
+968 YMGHKSRT

-1002 PENPTDEYARL
+1002 PENPTNDYARL

-1034 LDNITLGYTLPR
+1034 LDNITLGYTIPR
-1046 DLTNK
+1046 DITNK
-1051 LGIQRVHVTAG
+1051 WGIQRVHVTAG

-1068 ISGWEYG
+1068 IDSWEYG

>member
-1 MKYANL
+1 MKYANFA
-7 ILPSKKLCFMM
+7 LPSKKLCFAM
-18 ALAAGFF
+18 ALAAGMVAF
-25 ANPLPTM
+25 PLPTM
-32 AEQTVQDVQQSGVVK
+32 AEQAVQNVQQSDIVK
-47 GQVTDKSGEP
+47 GQVTDKNGEA
-57 VIGATIKVNGV
+57 VIGATIKVKGV
-68 SNVGTVTD
+68 ENAGTVTD

-81 ELKSA
+81 DLKSA
-86 PPSGTLTVSYIG
+86 PPSGTLVVSYVG
-98 YKTKEVAYKSGQT
+98 FKTKEVAYKNGQSVK
-111 INVVIEEDSETL
+111 IVIEEDSETL

-264 NLAANAKA
+264 NLAANTKA
-272 AYRDVFSADEYMT
+272 AYRDVFSASEYMT

-313 PTGYYDNLN
+313 PTGYYDNIN

-331 DQWASTGPKTL
+331 DQWASNGPKTL

-362 SVVMENFLA
+362 ALVMENFLA
-371 GRTYNWEDATFRT
+371 GKTYDWNNATFRT

-396 ATDHVN
+396 ATDRVN

-461 YWDDNQLRESP
+461 YWDNNQLRESP
-472 YASRFDADG
+472 YALRFDADG
-481 NEMQYPRTGNPTN
+481 NELQYPRTGNPTN

-505 IGLEKGYTV
+505 IDLEKGYTV
-514 LNTIFNAKVTLPYG
+514 LNTIFNAKITLPFG

-536 PRLQWFY
+536 PRYQWFY

-550 SLPNSNASDRG
+550 ELPNSTPADRG
-561 SNRNSSKTYNWNL
+561 VNRNSSKTFNWNL

-689 LSEEKFAENWK
+689 LSEEKFAQNWK
-700 WLNMAKIRLSYGTNG
+700 WLNMAKLRLSYGTNG

-737 YKYGSTTQE
+737 YKYGSTSQE

-764 KTSSWNFGI
+764 KTSSWNFGL
-773 DFSVLDKRLS
+773 DFSVLDRRLS
-783 GSIDIYH
+783 GSIDVYH
-790 KRTHDMIMSQRLP
+790 KRTHDMIMAQRLP

-818 TNTGF
+818 TNSGF
-823 EITLNSRNI
+823 EITLRSTNI
-832 DTENFKWNTSLGFSY
+832 NTKDFKWNTSLGFSY

-853 HLYYEYDEN
+853 HLYYEYDED
-862 GNEMDDTSN
+862 GKEMDDTSN

-908 PKVINHYTEDDKILD
+908 PKVINHYTEDDKILE

-944 PVYWNMRND
+944 PIYWNMRNN
-953 FAFLKDFTFSFSMYS
+953 FEYKDFTFSFSMYS

-1002 PENPTDEYARL
+1002 PENPTNEYARL

-1046 DLTNK
+1046 DITNK

-1068 ISGWEYG
+1068 IDSWEYG

>member
-7 ILPSKKLCFMM
+7 ISPSRKLCFAM
-18 ALAAGFF
+18 ALAAGMV
-25 ANPLPTM
+25 AIPLPTM
-32 AEQTVQDVQQSGVVK
+32 ANQAVQNVQQSGVVK
-47 GQVTDKSGEP
+47 GQVVDKSGEP
-57 VIGATIKVNGV
+57 IIGATIKVKNIE
-68 SNVGTVTD
+68 NVGTVTD

-81 ELKSA
+81 ELKSV
-86 PPSGTLTVSYIG
+86 PTSGTLVVSYIG
-98 YKTKEVAYKSGQT
+98 YTTKEMAYRNGQT
-111 INVVIEEDSETL
+111 LKVTIEEDSETL

-249 TKKGKQGKPIINVSM
+249 TKKGKEGKPVINVSV
-264 NLAANAKA
+264 NLAANTKA
-272 AYRDVFSADEYMT
+272 AYRDVFGPDAYMK
-285 YREDWY
+285 YREDWF

-313 PTGYYDNLN
+313 PAGYYDNVN
-322 NISKYGLTQ
+322 NIGQYGITQ
-331 DQWASTGPKTL
+331 DQWASNGPKTL

-362 SVVMENFLA
+362 ALVMENFLA
-371 GRTYNWEDATFRT
+371 GKTYNWEDATFRT

-396 ATDHVN
+396 ATEKVN

-414 AIQGDDYHAYRAN
+414 AIQGDDYKAYRAN
-427 MKLNAKIT
+427 MKINAKIT
-435 DWLEVGAN
+435 DWLEMGAN

-448 RSDTSSPVPLGSN
+448 RSDTSSPVPLKDN
-461 YWDDNQLRESP
+461 YWEDNQLRESP
-472 YASRFDADG
+472 YASRYTADG
-481 NEMQYPRTGNPTN
+481 SEQQYPRTGNPTN

-505 IGLEKGYTV
+505 IGLQKGYTV

-543 DRYWMSA
+543 DRYHMSA
-550 SLPNSNASDRG
+550 ELPNSDPATRG
-561 SNRNSSKTYNWNL
+561 VNRNSSKTYNWNL

-581 RTFAD
+581 RTFND

-598 EENRYW
+598 EENKYW

-616 DVLGFHYISGA
+616 DVLGFHYIQGA
-627 NKEQSSFSTNDTHY
+627 NKEQSSFETNDTHY

-689 LSEEKFAENWK
+689 LSEEKFAQDWK
-700 WLNMAKIRLSYGTNG
+700 WLNMAKLRLSYGTNG
-715 NRSLSDTYLALS
+715 NRSLKDTYLALS

-737 YKYGSTTQE
+737 YKYGSTSQE

-751 SVSRLGNPNLEWE
+751 QVSRLGNPNLEWE
-764 KTSSWNFGI
+764 KTSSWNFGL
-773 DFSVLDKRLS
+773 DFSVLDRRLS
-783 GSIDIYH
+783 GSIDVYH
-790 KRTHDMIMSQRLP
+790 KRTHDMIMAQRLP

-823 EITLNSRNI
+823 EITLRSVNI
-832 DTENFKWNTSLGFSY
+832 DQENFKWNTSVGFSY

-853 HLYYEYDEN
+853 HLYYEYDES
-862 GNEMDDTSN
+862 GKELDDTSN

-894 EAEQA
+894 EAKQA

-908 PKVINHYTEDDKILD
+908 PKVVNVCTDDDKILE

-933 KDRVYQ
+933 KDRTYQ

-944 PVYWNMRND
+944 PIYWNMRND
-953 FAFLKDFTFSFSMYS
+953 FEFFKDFTFSFSMYS

-987 MFTQTCNTYKKEYWT
+987 MFTQTCNTFEKEYWT
-1002 PENPTDEYARL
+1002 PENPTNEYGRL

-1046 DLTNK
+1046 NLTNK
-1051 LGIQRVHVTAG
+1051 WGIQRVHVTAG

-1068 ISGWEYG
+1068 IDGWEYG

>member
-7 ILPSKKLCFMM
+7 MNPCRKLCFVM
-18 ALAAGFF
+18 ALAAGMV
-25 ANPLPTM
+25 AIPLPSK
-32 AEQTVQDVQQSGVVK
+32 ADQAAQAVQQNNVVR
-47 GQVTDKSGEP
+47 GQVKDKMGEP
-57 VIGATIKVNGV
+57 IIGATVKVKGSNLGV
-68 SNVGTVTD
+68 VTD
-76 FDGNF
+76 IDGNF
-81 ELKSA
+81 EMRNA
-86 PPSGTLTVSYIG
+86 PSGGVLVITYVG
-98 YKTKEVAYKSGQT
+98 YKPQEVAFKAGQSV
-111 INVVIEEDSETL
+111 NVTIEEDVETL

-137 DLTGSVVQIDPSKLA
+137 DLTGSVVQIDPNKIA

-157 SVQDLL
+157 TVQDLL

-171 GFDSSAKGSGASI
+171 GFSSDAQANASI

-195 GSHNSPLIILDGMQF
+195 GSHNAPLIILDGMQF
-210 AGELSEINPD
+210 AGSLSEINPD

-249 TKKGKQGKPIINVSM
+249 TKKGKEGKPIINVSM
-264 NLAANAKA
+264 NLAANTKS
-272 AYRDVFSADEYMT
+272 AYRDMFSPSEYMT

-291 KAQTYGYR
+291 KALTYGYR
-299 EDGTWGYYGKDSGI
+299 EDGTWGYYGKESGI
-313 PTGYYDNLN
+313 PVGYYDHFDNLSQYG
-322 NISKYGLTQ
+322 ISQ
-331 DQWASTGPKTL
+331 DQWASNGPKTL
-342 QAGES
+342 EAGES

-355 MGFDADA
+355 MGFDVDA
-362 SVVMENFLA
+362 ALVMENFLA
-371 GRTYNWEDATFRT
+371 GRTYDWEDATFRT

-396 ATDHVN
+396 ATDRVS
-402 YYLGFGYLKNQG
+402 YYLGFGYLNNEG
-414 AIQGDDYHAYRAN
+414 AIQGDDYHTYRAN

-448 RSDTSSPVPLGSN
+448 RSDISQKVPLGSN

-481 NEMQYPRTGNPTN
+481 NEVQYPRTGNPTN

-505 IGLEKGYTV
+505 LDLDKGYTV
-514 LNTIFNAKVTLPYG
+514 LNTIFNAKVTLPFG

-536 PRLQWFY
+536 PRYQWFY

-550 SLPNSNASDRG
+550 ELPDSKPAERG
-561 SNRNSSKTYNWNL
+561 SNRNTSKTFNWNL

-604 SDNISARNITPT
+604 YDEIHARNITPS
-616 DVLGFHYISGA
+616 DVLGFHYIEGA
-627 NKEQSSFSTNDTHY
+627 NLEQSSFKTNDTHY

-653 FMDRYM
+653 YMDRYM

-668 YSAFGQNNPWAN
+668 YSAFGHNNPWAN

-689 LSEEKFAENWK
+689 LSEEKFAQDWK
-700 WLNMAKIRLSYGTNG
+700 WLDMAKLRLSYGTNG

-737 YKYGSTTQE
+737 YLTGGSKQE

-751 SVSRLGNPNLEWE
+751 QVSRLGNPNLEWE
-764 KTSSWNFGI
+764 KTSSWNFGV
-773 DFSVLDKRLS
+773 DFSILSRRIS

-803 NFTGFS
+803 NFTGFN

-823 EITLNSRNI
+823 EISLNTRNI
-832 DTENFKWNTSLGFSY
+832 DTENFKWNTTLGFSY
-847 NKNKIK
+847 NKNRIK
-853 HLYYEYDEN
+853 HLSYEYDEN
-862 GNEMDDTSN
+862 GKETDDTTN

-885 ETDGIWQAD
+885 DTDGIWQAD
-894 EAEQA
+894 EAEEA
-899 ALVNQKPGD
+899 AKVNQKPGD
-908 PKVINHYTEDDKILD
+908 PKVINYCTEDDKA
-923 DGTRV
+923 DGT

-933 KDRVYQ
+933 KDRIYH

-944 PVYWNMRND
+944 PIYWNMRND
-953 FAFLKDFTFSFSMYS
+953 FTFLKNFTFSFSMYS

-987 MFTQTCNTYKKEYWT
+987 MFTQTCNTFKKEYWT
-1002 PENPTDEYARL
+1002 PENPTNDYGRL
-1013 NAVGPSG
+1013 GAVGPSG

-1034 LDNITLGYTLPR
+1034 LDNITLGYTIPKE
-1046 DLTNK
+1046 LTSK
-1051 LGIQRVHVTAG
+1051 IGVQRIHLTAG
-1062 INNVFT
+1062 INNVCT
-1068 ISGWEYG
+1068 IDSWEYG

>member
-1 MKYANL
+1 
-7 ILPSKKLCFMM
+7 M
-18 ALAAGFF
+18 ALAAGMISF
-25 ANPLPTM
+25 PLPTM
-32 AEQTVQDVQQSGVVK
+32 AELAVQSTQQSGVVK
-47 GQVTDKSGEP
+47 GQVTDKNGEP
-57 VIGATIKVNGV
+57 VIGATVKVKNAA
-68 SNVGTVTD
+68 NVGTVTD
-76 FDGNF
+76 FEGNF
-81 ELKSA
+81 DLKAA
-86 PPSGTLTVSYIG
+86 PTNGTLVVSYIG
-98 YKTKEVAYKSGQT
+98 FKTKEIAYKNGQT
-111 INVVIEEDSETL
+111 LNITIEEDAETL

-137 DLTGSVVQIDPSKLA
+137 DLTGSVVQIDPSKIA

-184 QLRGQNSLYTD
+184 QLRGQNSLYTS

-264 NLAANAKA
+264 NLAANSKA
-272 AYRDVFSADEYMT
+272 AYRDVFSASEYMT

-313 PTGYYDNLN
+313 PTGYYDNFN
-322 NISKYGLTQ
+322 NISQYGISQ
-331 DQWASTGPKTL
+331 DQWASNGPKTL

-362 SVVMENFLA
+362 ALVMENFLA
-371 GRTYNWEDATFRT
+371 GKTYNWEDATFRT

-396 ATDHVN
+396 ATDRVN

-448 RSDTSSPVPLGSN
+448 RSDESQAVPLGSN

-472 YASRFDADG
+472 YASRYDENG
-481 NEMQYPRTGNPTN
+481 NEIQYPRTGNPTN

-514 LNTIFNAKVTLPYG
+514 LNSIFNAKVTLPFG
-528 FTYQFNIA
+528 ITYQFNIA
-536 PRLQWFY
+536 PRYQWFY
-543 DRYWMSA
+543 DRYHMSA
-550 SLPNSNASDRG
+550 ELPNSDPATRG
-561 SNRNSSKTYNWNL
+561 VNRNSSKTFNWNL

-581 RTFAD
+581 RTFAN
-586 LHHFTVTLVQEA
+586 LHHVTVTLAQEA

-641 TAAAYLGRLFYG
+641 TAAAYLGRIFYG

-689 LSEEKFAENWK
+689 LSEEKFAQDWK
-700 WLNMAKIRLSYGTNG
+700 WLDMAKLRLSYGTNG
-715 NRSLSDTYLALS
+715 NRSLADTYLALS

-737 YKYGSTTQE
+737 YKYGSTSQE

-751 SVSRLGNPNLEWE
+751 SVDRLGNPNLEWE

-773 DFSVLDKRLS
+773 DFAVLNKRLS

-790 KRTHDMIMSQRLP
+790 KKTHDMIMSQRLP

-823 EITLNSRNI
+823 EITLNTKNI
-832 DTENFKWNTSLGFSY
+832 ETKDFKWGTSLGFSY

-853 HLYYEYDEN
+853 HLYYEYDED
-862 GNEMDDTSN
+862 GKEMDDTSN

-885 ETDGIWQAD
+885 KTDGIWQAN
-894 EAEQA
+894 EAEEA

-908 PKVINHYTEDDKILD
+908 PKVVNVYTEDDKILA

-944 PVYWNMRND
+944 PIYWNMRND
-953 FAFLKDFTFSFSMYS
+953 FQYKDFTFSFSMYS
-968 YMGHKSRA
+968 YMGHKSLS
-976 GYWLNGDNSGS
+976 GNWLNGDNSGS

-1002 PENPTDEYARL
+1002 PENPTNEYARL

-1020 VTGIEKVYNRSFVR
+1020 VTGINKLYNRSFVR
-1034 LDNITLGYTLPR
+1034 VDNITLGYTIPR
-1046 DLTNK
+1046 DITNK
-1051 LGIQRVHVTAG
+1051 WGIQRVHVTAG
-1062 INNVFT
+1062 IHNAFT
-1068 ISGWEYG
+1068 IDSWEYG

>member
-7 ILPSKKLCFMM
+7 KKPSRNFFFAMV
-18 ALAAGFF
+18 LAAGMTSF
-25 ANPLPTM
+25 PLPTM
-32 AEQTVQDVQQSGVVK
+32 ATPAVQDVQQSGIVK
-47 GQVTDKSGEP
+47 GHVVDKNGEP
-57 VIGATIKVNGV
+57 IIGATVKVNG
-68 SNVGTVTD
+68 SQLGAVTD

-81 ELKSA
+81 ELKNA
-86 PPSGTLTVSYIG
+86 PAGGVLTISYIG
-98 YKTKEVAYKSGQT
+98 YKTQEVAYKAGQNVNVT
-111 INVVIEEDSETL
+111 IVEDSETL

-137 DLTGSVVQIDPSKLA
+137 DLTGSVVQIDPSKIA

-157 SVQDLL
+157 TVQDLL

-171 GFDSSAKGSGASI
+171 GFSSDAQSNASI

-210 AGELSEINPD
+210 AGSLSEINPD

-249 TKKGKQGKPIINVSM
+249 TKKGKEGKPVINVSV
-264 NLAANAKA
+264 NLAANTKA
-272 AYRDVFSADEYMT
+272 AYREVFSPSEYMT

-299 EDGTWGYYGKDSGI
+299 EDGSWGYYGKESGI
-313 PTGYYDNLN
+313 PAGYYDHFDNLSQYG
-322 NISKYGLTQ
+322 ISQ
-331 DQWASTGPKTL
+331 DQWASNGPKTS

-362 SVVMENFLA
+362 ATVMDNFLA

-396 ATDHVN
+396 ATDRVS
-402 YYLGFGYLKNQG
+402 YYLGFGYLNNQG
-414 AIQGDDYHAYRAN
+414 AIQGDDYHTYRAN

-435 DWLEVGAN
+435 DWLEMGAN

-448 RSDTSSPVPLGSN
+448 RSDISQKVPLGSN

-472 YASRFDADG
+472 YASRFDAEG
-481 NEMQYPRTGNPTN
+481 NEVQYPRTGNPTN
-494 GGYNYHFQQQY
+494 GGYNYHFQQKY
-505 IGLEKGYTV
+505 LDLDKGYTV
-514 LNTIFNAKVTLPYG
+514 LNTIFNAKVKLPFG

-536 PRLQWFY
+536 PRFQWFY

-550 SLPNSNASDRG
+550 SLPDSKAADRG
-561 SNRNSSKTYNWNL
+561 SNRNNSKTFNWNL

-581 RTFAD
+581 RTFND

-604 SDNISARNITPT
+604 YDEIHARNITPT
-616 DVLGFHYISGA
+616 DVLGFHYIEGA
-627 NKEQSSFSTNDTHY
+627 NKEQSSFKTNDTHY
-641 TAAAYLGRLFYG
+641 TAAACLGRLFYG

-689 LSEEKFAENWK
+689 LSEEKFAQNWK
-700 WLNMAKIRLSYGTNG
+700 WLDMAKLRLSYGTNG
-715 NRSLSDTYLALS
+715 NRSLNDTYLALS

-737 YKYGSTTQE
+737 YKYGSMSQD

-751 SVSRLGNPNLEWE
+751 QVSRLGNPNLEWE
-764 KTSSWNFGI
+764 KTSSWNFGV
-773 DFSVLDKRLS
+773 DFSLLKRRVS
-783 GSIDIYH
+783 GSIDVYH
-790 KRTHDMIMSQRLP
+790 KRTHDMIMAQRLP

-823 EITLNSRNI
+823 EITLNTRNI
-832 DTENFKWNTSLGFSY
+832 DTENFTWNTTIGFSY

-862 GNEMDDTSN
+862 GKELDDTSN

-885 ETDGIWQAD
+885 ETDGIWQAN
-894 EAEQA
+894 EAEEA
-899 ALVNQKPGD
+899 AKVNQKPGD
-908 PKVINHYTEDDKILD
+908 PKVINHCTEDDK
-923 DGTRV
+923 DGV

-944 PVYWNMRND
+944 PIYWNMRND
-953 FAFLKDFTFSFSMYS
+953 FTFLKDFTFSFSMYS

-1002 PENPTDEYARL
+1002 PENPTNEYGRL

-1046 DLTNK
+1046 ELTGK
-1051 LGIQRVHVTAG
+1051 WGIQRVHVTAG

-1068 ISGWEYG
+1068 IDSWEYG